1 MMLKKWFTA
10 QVLSYFFKPD
20 ATVSSEKHPIAEW
33 VEQSNQDDL
42 SLSLL
47 HETFQAE
54 KSRALEMAEIANQT
68 GINVRELS
76 TAITEACRETDPK
89 FLQLGR
95 DLQEIYTSAMELTSA
110 IQTTASHLSLCEG
123 GESCLDQTRF
133 LIDNAWQSLNGGQK
147 NIENSLGHV
156 RDLIDHLEKFT
167 SICEMITRIGLW
179 FRVVGVNIEVE
190 CSIQGLS
197 GDMFSGVSQEVSAL
211 SKKINQRVGDIR
223 NDLTTAGN
231 HLAALEH
238 ASSTSLVQIGGM
250 AEKAEGIVRKSYE
263 DIRQLMDE
271 TSTLI
276 DTARAKSQIIGEKVG
291 DVVVG
296 IQFHDSM
303 SQRIEHVIEALQD
316 IDTLCM
322 QSGKTE
328 AAETLGSAC
337 LILDFQ
343 KRQLLNLTEEIRA
356 LALTTQGSFQVISGE
371 VAEMSTKLADSR
383 LTDGRQKQAGANFI
397 QPLQKGLRT
406 LGGLLGT
413 GNDMIE
419 ALHHSAGE
427 TALVSDHL
435 LEMIIGVKKIREE
448 THIMAINTIIM
459 ACQLGDKG
467 RTIEV
472 LAKEIRALADQTGE
486 MVDGVTVIQSD
497 IVSEVT
503 ALRDSIALEGTT
515 ISSVDLEHGL
525 ATIGDS
531 YQQVQMGIGTVAK
544 NAALLANRITAVAA
558 QLSFLEDLGAR
569 MELSAQKVDQIQEAL
584 EPWRN
589 SGQIHDENIQR
600 LLTRYTMDQERLAHS
615 QDKNQGA
622 NDAGE
627 DDGDIFFFDECDSQ
641 NIEMFAD
648 AAEDKKRDST
658 SLGDNVELF

>member
-1 MMLKKWFTA
+1 
-10 QVLSYFFKPD
+10 
-20 ATVSSEKHPIAEW
+20 
-33 VEQSNQDDL
+33 
-42 SLSLL
+42 
-47 HETFQAE
+47 
-54 KSRALEMAEIANQT
+54 
-68 GINVRELS
+68 
-76 TAITEACRETDPK
+76 
-89 FLQLGR
+89 
-95 DLQEIYTSAMELTSA
+95 
-110 IQTTASHLSLCEG
+110 
-123 GESCLDQTRF
+123 
-133 LIDNAWQSLNGGQK
+133 
-147 NIENSLGHV
+147 
-156 RDLIDHLEKFT
+156 
-167 SICEMITRIGLW
+167 
-179 FRVVGVNIEVE
+179 
-190 CSIQGLS
+190 
-197 GDMFSGVSQEVSAL
+197 
-211 SKKINQRVGDIR
+211 
-223 NDLTTAGN
+223 
-231 HLAALEH
+231 
-238 ASSTSLVQIGGM
+238 M

-276 DTARAKSQIIGEKVG
+276 DTARAKSQIIGEKVW

-303 SQRIEHVIEALQD
+303 SQRIEHIIEALQD
-316 IDTLCM
+316 IDTLCA
-322 QSGKTE
+322 QSSKDE

-356 LALTTQGSFQVISGE
+356 LAVTTQDSFQVISGE
-371 VAEMSTKLADSR
+371 VAEMSAKLADSR
-383 LTDGRQKQAGANFI
+383 LTGGRKQQAGANFI
-397 QPLQKGLRT
+397 QPLQQGLRT

-448 THIMAINTIIM
+448 THIMAINTIVM
-459 ACQLGDKG
+459 ANHLGVKG

-486 MVDGVTVIQSD
+486 MVDGVTVIQGD

-503 ALRDSIALEGTT
+503 ALLDSIALEGAT

-525 ATIGDS
+525 AIIGES
-531 YQQVQMGIGTVAK
+531 YQQIQMGIGTVAK
-544 NAALLANRITAVAA
+544 DAALLANRITAVSA
-558 QLSFLEDLGAR
+558 QLIFLDDLGLK
-569 MELSAQKVDQIQEAL
+569 MELTTQKVDQIQETI

-589 SGQIHDENIQR
+589 SGQVHDENIQR

-622 NDAGE
+622 SDAGE
-627 DDGDIFFFDECDSQ
+627 DDGDIFFFDESDSQ
-641 NIEMFAD
+641 NIDMFAD
-648 AAEDKKRDST
+648 AVEDKKRDST